1 MQRARHDWLDKC
13 EHPIAVRYIGRIGNR
28 KGLYLLRILCAT
40 FVCRAL
46 ACKHLCT
53 CICYLSKIIR
63 SRYVGVELLDYS
75 EGLASGVFDGVR
87 YFRCVS
93 QWREE

>member
-1 MQRARHDWLDKC
+1 MTQKALPAPWVNAD
-13 EHPIAVRYIGRIGNR
+13 PYGIAS
-28 KGLYLLRILCAT
+28 YLLRILCAT

-46 ACKHLCT
+46 ACKHLCR
-53 CICYLSKIIR
+53 CICYLSIIR